1 MFCIIVINLAI
12 WIVVGF
18 SYFMFFSIIK
28 YLKSK
33 SLASQ
38 TVLDEVYVLLFY
50 YYMVCYSVG
59 CLCLT
64 IIQVIGEIPWAFA
77 FILGWAQATIH
88 ILLAL
93 QIFIAMMVKFCLVY
107 YASNLN
113 NFSDRQILRIC
124 RYVCIVSS

>member
-1 MFCIIVINLAI
+1 MFYIILSNLVN
-12 WIVVGF
+12 WTFVGF
-18 SYFMFFSIIK
+18 SYFLFFSIIK

-33 SLASQ
+33 SLATQ
-38 TVLDEVYVLLFY
+38 TILDEVYVLLFY

-93 QIFIAMMVKFCLVY
+93 QIFIAMIVKLCLVY
-107 YASNLN
+107 YNSSLN
-113 NFSDRQILRIC
+113 NFSDRQILRFC
-124 RYVCIVSS
+124 K

>member
-1 MFCIIVINLAI
+1 MLYIILSNLVN
-12 WIVVGF
+12 WTFVGF
-18 SYFMFFSIIK
+18 SYFLFFSIIK

-33 SLASQ
+33 SLATQ
-38 TVLDEVYVLLFY
+38 TILDDVYVLLFY
-50 YYMVCYSVG
+50 YYMICYSVG

-93 QIFIAMMVKFCLVY
+93 QIFIAMIVKLCLVY
-107 YASNLN
+107 YNSSLN
-113 NFSDRQILRIC
+113 NFSDRQILRFC
-124 RYVCIVSS
+124 R

>member
-1 MFCIIVINLAI
+1 MLYIILSNLVN
-12 WIVVGF
+12 WTFVGF
-18 SYFMFFSIIK
+18 SYFLFFSIIK

-33 SLASQ
+33 SLATQ
-38 TVLDEVYVLLFY
+38 TILDEVYVLLFY

-93 QIFIAMMVKFCLVY
+93 QIFIAMIVKLCLVY
-107 YASNLN
+107 YNSSLN
-113 NFSDRQILRIC
+113 NFTDRQILRFC
-124 RYVCIVSS
+124 R

>member
-1 MFCIIVINLAI
+1 MLYIILSNLVN
-12 WIVVGF
+12 WTFVGF
-18 SYFMFFSIIK
+18 SYFLFFSIIK

-33 SLASQ
+33 SLATQ
-38 TVLDEVYVLLFY
+38 TILDEVYVLLFY
-50 YYMVCYSVG
+50 YYMICYSVG

-93 QIFIAMMVKFCLVY
+93 QIFIAMIVKLCLVY
-107 YASNLN
+107 YNSSLN
-113 NFSDRQILRIC
+113 NFTDRQILRFC
-124 RYVCIVSS
+124 R

>member
-1 MFCIIVINLAI
+1 MFYVILSNFVN
-12 WIVVGF
+12 WTFVGF
-18 SYFMFFSIIK
+18 SYFLFFSIIK

-33 SLASQ
+33 SLATQ
-38 TVLDEVYVLLFY
+38 TILDEVYVLLFY
-50 YYMVCYSVG
+50 YYMICYSVG

-93 QIFIAMMVKFCLVY
+93 QIFIAMIVKLCLVY
-107 YASNLN
+107 YNSSLN
-113 NFSDRQILRIC
+113 NFSDRQILRFC
-124 RYVCIVSS
+124 K

>member
-1 MFCIIVINLAI
+1 MFYVIMSNLVN
-12 WIVVGF
+12 WTFVGF
-18 SYFMFFSIIK
+18 SYFLFFSIIK

-33 SLASQ
+33 SLATQ
-38 TVLDEVYVLLFY
+38 TILDEVYVLLFY
-50 YYMVCYSVG
+50 YYMICYSVG

-93 QIFIAMMVKFCLVY
+93 QIFIAMIVKLCLVY
-107 YASNLN
+107 YNSSLN
-113 NFSDRQILRIC
+113 NFSDRQILRFC
-124 RYVCIVSS
+124 K

>member
-1 MFCIIVINLAI
+1 MFYIILSNLVNWTI
-12 WIVVGF
+12 VGF
-18 SYFMFFSIIK
+18 SYFLFFSIIK

-33 SLASQ
+33 SLATQ
-38 TVLDEVYVLLFY
+38 TILDEVYVLLFY

-93 QIFIAMMVKFCLVY
+93 QIFIAMIVKLCLVY
-107 YASNLN
+107 YNSSLN
-113 NFSDRQILRIC
+113 NFTDRQILRFC
-124 RYVCIVSS
+124 R